1 MACLESFLFYV
12 QHKKDEDISHF
23 NNALFVL
30 SGKSGVKIVF
40 LIFLVFGSII
50 KMNQMKTIFS
60 QHKKY
65 DLFLEIFFYY
75 YYFFFFEK

>member
-1 MACLESFLFYV
+1 MAHVEYFLFYV

-30 SGKSGVKIVF
+30 SGKSGVKIV
-40 LIFLVFGSII
+40 VFGSII
-50 KMNQMKTIFS
+50 KMSQMKTIFC

-65 DLFLEIFFYY
+65 DLYLEIVFY
-75 YYFFFFEK
+75 